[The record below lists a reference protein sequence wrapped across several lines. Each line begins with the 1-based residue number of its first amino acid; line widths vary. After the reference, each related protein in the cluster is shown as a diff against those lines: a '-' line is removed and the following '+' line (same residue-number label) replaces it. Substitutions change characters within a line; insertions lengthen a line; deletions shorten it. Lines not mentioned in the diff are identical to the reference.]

1 MAIRSYLAFLPILNQ
16 PREGERLY
24 VYLVATSVAV
34 SSALV
39 RTDEQDVQ
47 QLIYFVRKTLL
58 NAETRYAKLE
68 KVALALRTTAKN
80 IRPYFQAHAIV
91 VLTDQPMQVILH
103 KEDLSGRL
111 VKWAIE
117 LGEFGIEYRPWQSLK
132 GQVLVDFIIEL
143 PRYKSLETESIKNGE
158 TWIKY
163 VVGSSKKKD
172 SKPKSSS
179 CPPLETS

>member
-24 VYLVATSVAV
+24 VYLAATSVAV

-39 RTDEQDVQ
+39 RTDEQDAQ

-58 NAETRYAKLE
+58 NAKTQYAKLE
-68 KVALALRTTAKN
+68 KVALALRTTAKK

-103 KEDLSGRL
+103 MSDLSGRL
-111 VKWAIE
+111 VK
-117 LGEFGIEYRPWQSLK
+117 
-132 GQVLVDFIIEL
+132 
-143 PRYKSLETESIKNGE
+143 
-158 TWIKY
+158 
-163 VVGSSKKKD
+163 
-172 SKPKSSS
+172 
-179 CPPLETS
+179 